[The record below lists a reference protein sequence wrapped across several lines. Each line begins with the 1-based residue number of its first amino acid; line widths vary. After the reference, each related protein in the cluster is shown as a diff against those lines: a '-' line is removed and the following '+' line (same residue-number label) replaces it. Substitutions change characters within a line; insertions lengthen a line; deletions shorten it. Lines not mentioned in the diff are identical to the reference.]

1 MRVRDLADFMLDEN
15 DKPSMTRLVLLAAMA
30 LLCYLSIGQVEVD
43 TQVFHILNTTMLTC
57 LGGLGVR
64 GCTKHMT
71 QKETE

>member
-1 MRVRDLADFMLDEN
+1 MRVRDLVGFMLDEN
-15 DKPSMTRLVLLAAMA
+15 DKPSMTRLVLLVAMS

-43 TQVFHILNTTMLTC
+43 PQVFPILNTIMLTC

-71 QKETE
+71 QKETK